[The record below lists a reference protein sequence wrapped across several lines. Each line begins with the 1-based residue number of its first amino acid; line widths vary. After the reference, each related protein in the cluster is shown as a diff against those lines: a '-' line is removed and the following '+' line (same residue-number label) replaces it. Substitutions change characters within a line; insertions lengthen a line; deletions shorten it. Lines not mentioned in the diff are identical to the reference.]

1 MPDQGTTDRVRKF
14 YRAFIIQALKDLRDP
29 VERILVMKW
38 TRSEQF
44 EESCDFVEWDP
55 EWVGSIFVRVNELD
69 DYNRGSIISKCAQLL
84 EKSNF
89 S

>member
-1 MPDQGTTDRVRKF
+1 
-14 YRAFIIQALKDLRDP
+14 
-29 VERILVMKW
+29 MKW